1 VSISSCGDKES
12 QSRSK
17 VEDAKKMIMQSLLAK
32 QKPLPAQTS
41 KKQMFDDDSLQIN
54 GPVTEETKLVD
65 FSNQHLY

>member
-1 VSISSCGDKES
+1 
-12 QSRSK
+12 
-17 VEDAKKMIMQSLLAK
+17 MIMQSLLAK